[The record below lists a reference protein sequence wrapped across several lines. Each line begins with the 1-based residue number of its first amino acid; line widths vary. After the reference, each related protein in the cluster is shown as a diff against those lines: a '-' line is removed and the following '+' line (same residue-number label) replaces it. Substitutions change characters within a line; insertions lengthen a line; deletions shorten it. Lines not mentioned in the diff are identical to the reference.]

1 MGFLSSHYLAECKF
15 RKIGSVLK
23 QWDYVLAISFK
34 YIILQTITSRIK
46 YEKLNTFLRRKIAN
60 AQKRVTGKSSEVHH
74 GSLWGLNCLKDD
86 GLEPITAQIHDSTVK
101 ILWIKLYHVI

>member
-1 MGFLSSHYLAECKF
+1 VGYSTGD
-15 RKIGSVLK
+15 I
-23 QWDYVLAISFK
+23 FK

-86 GLEPITAQIHDSTVK
+86 GLETDHQTHD
-101 ILWIKLYHVI
+101 KLMSDTERSS